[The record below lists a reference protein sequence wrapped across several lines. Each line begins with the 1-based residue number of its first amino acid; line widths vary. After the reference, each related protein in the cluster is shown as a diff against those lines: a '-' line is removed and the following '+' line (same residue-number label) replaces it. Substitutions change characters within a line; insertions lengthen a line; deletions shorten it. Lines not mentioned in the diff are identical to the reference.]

1 MFFDVIATAEM
12 ALARPLSR
20 APHVASPC
28 PEGTPGSEAV
38 PPTYFAEQHE
48 TWRTLCRIQ
57 APAISAK
64 ACAEYLAVRNDL
76 AIDEERIPTLVDL
89 DRTLRRRTGW
99 SLVRADGYIRP
110 EWFFRLLADRR
121 FPCMDQLRNAREMR
135 YTSEPDMFHDVIGHL
150 PMLASP
156 IISEYYQLFGRAGV
170 NARHQEQTGCL
181 DKIYWYSME
190 FGILNADPETRAI
203 ESRARVYGAG
213 LITAPTEIFTCVSD
227 AVERRPFS
235 IDAVSA
241 AQVDIRKPNAVLFE
255 VRSLDDLASEFV
267 DWARH
272 EGLL

>member
-1 MFFDVIATAEM
+1 M
-12 ALARPLSR
+12 
-20 APHVASPC
+20 
-28 PEGTPGSEAV
+28 
-38 PPTYFAEQHE
+38 
-48 TWRTLCRIQ
+48 CRIQ

-64 ACAEYLAVRNDL
+64 ACDEYLAVRSAL

-89 DRTLRRRTGW
+89 DRMLRRSTGW
-99 SLVRADGYIRP
+99 GLVRADGYIRP

-121 FPCMDQLRNAREMR
+121 FPCMDQLRNARELR

-156 IISEYYQLFGRAGV
+156 TISEYYQLFGRAGIH
-170 NARHQEQTGCL
+170 ARHDEQTACL

-190 FGILNADPETRAI
+190 FGILNPDADAVATAG
-203 ESRARVYGAG
+203 RARVYGAG
-213 LITAPTEIFTCVSD
+213 LITAPTEIFASLSD

-235 IDAVSA
+235 IDAVSEMH
-241 AQVDIRKPNAVLFE
+241 VDIRRPNSVLFE
-255 VRSLDDLASEFV
+255 VPSLDALASEFV